1 MRKTRRAVTKKRKSR
16 KTRSR
21 KQKGGNEIIEYKLE
35 FWASAHH
42 RESDDPL
49 DDEEYEEA
57 ANNLE
62 NEDTWR
68 QYIEILMSDAF
79 SSKKI
84 SINNIPISDIK
95 ITVDMYEGNEIIDG
109 EITWKSLKIE
119 KRYLMAAIGDLYYL
133 GKNFSD
139 EDSDLRIDFNNL
151 FFEFEV
157 PNNTINM
164 ISLEKIKN
172 KNMIVNIP
180 QNSEKYTSNVVDST
194 GVLLTERSYE
204 NLIKSGMSFN
214 PYTREKFSP
223 IAKPLKYKAKVV

>member
-1 MRKTRRAVTKKRKSR
+1 MRKTRKAVNKKRKSR

-21 KQKGGNEIIEYKLE
+21 KQKGGNEIVEYKLE

-49 DDEEYEEA
+49 NDEEYQEA
-57 ANNLE
+57 VDNLD
-62 NEDTWR
+62 NEGIWR
-68 QYIEILMSDAF
+68 QYIEILMTNAF
-79 SSKKI
+79 ASKNI
-84 SINNIPISDIK
+84 PINNIPITDIE
-95 ITVDMYEGNEIIDG
+95 IIVDSYTDNEIIDG

-119 KRYLMAAIGDLYYL
+119 KKYLMAEISDLYYL

-139 EDSDLRIDFNNL
+139 EDSDIRIDFNNL

-157 PNNTINM
+157 PKNAKNM
-164 ISLEKIKN
+164 ISFENIKSG
-172 KNMIVNIP
+172 NMIVNIP

-194 GVLLTERSYE
+194 GVLLTEKSYE
-204 NLIKSGMSFN
+204 NLIKSGIHFN
-214 PYTREKFSP
+214 PITRKPFSP